1 MIRFS
6 RDIRR
11 PDGAQRGSVVC
22 IGAFDGVHR
31 GHRALLDRVR
41 ERADESGLR
50 GVAISFEP
58 IPREYFARSSPLLRL
73 TSARDKIERIAD
85 AGIDELLSLR
95 FNAQLAAM
103 SPEAFVE
110 TILVEQL
117 SAREVWVG
125 ADFRFGRARVG
136 DVDTLRS
143 LGEQLGFSVCVFG
156 DFDVEG
162 QRVRSSEI
170 RRLLAVGK
178 FSDAESLL
186 GRRFMIG
193 GRVVHGRK
201 LGRELGYPTAN
212 VRLGRR
218 LSPVTGIFAVWVHGV
233 GDRPMPGVA
242 SLGVRPTVDGV
253 EPLLEAHLFDF
264 DGDLYGR
271 RIEIDFVAKL
281 RDEIKFDGLDALVVQ
296 MDADAAQ
303 ARRILGIA
311 ATGASRISSTKRIH
325 A

>member
-1 MIRFS
+1 MIRLS
-6 RDIRR
+6 REIRR

-41 ERADESGLR
+41 ERASGQGLR
-50 GVAISFEP
+50 CVAISFEP

-73 TSARDKIERIAD
+73 TSARDKIERIAE

-95 FNAQLAAM
+95 FNAQLATM

-110 TILVEQL
+110 TILVDQL
-117 SAREVWVG
+117 GAREVWVG

-136 DVDTLRS
+136 DVDMLRS
-143 LGEQLGFSVCVFG
+143 MGEQMGFSVHVFE
-156 DFDVEG
+156 DFEVEG

-170 RRLLAVGK
+170 RRLLALGK
-178 FSDAESLL
+178 FNDAATLL

-193 GRVVHGRK
+193 GHVVHGRK

-233 GDRPMPGVA
+233 GEQPMPGVA
-242 SLGVRPTVDGV
+242 SLGVRPTVDGGD
-253 EPLLEAHLFDF
+253 PLLEAHLFDF

-271 RIEIDFVAKL
+271 HIDVDFVAKL

-296 MDADAAQ
+296 MDIDAAQ

-311 ATGASRISSTKRIH
+311 AAGTSRISATKRVS

>member
-1 MIRFS
+1 MIRFF
-6 RDIRR
+6 REICR
-11 PDGAQRGSVVC
+11 PNATPRGSVVC

-31 GHRALLDRVR
+31 GHRALLDGVR
-41 ERADESGLR
+41 ARASERGLR
-50 GVAISFEP
+50 SVAVSFEP
-58 IPREYFARSSPLLRL
+58 IPREFFARSAPLLRL

-95 FNAQLAAM
+95 FNAELAAM

-117 SAREVWVG
+117 VAREIWVG

-136 DVDTLRS
+136 DVDMLHAM
-143 LGEQLGFSVCVFG
+143 GKQLGFTVKVFG
-156 DFDVEG
+156 DFEVDG

-170 RRLLAVGK
+170 RRLLALGK
-178 FSDAESLL
+178 FDAAADVL

-193 GRVVHGRK
+193 GHVVHGQK
-201 LGRELGYPTAN
+201 LGRQLGYPTAN
-212 VRLGRR
+212 VRLGKR
-218 LSPVTGIFAVWVHGV
+218 LSSVTGIFAVWVHGV
-233 GDRPMPGVA
+233 GEQPMPGVA
-242 SLGVRPTVDGV
+242 SLGIRPTVDGT

-271 RIEIDFVAKL
+271 HIDVDFVAKL

-296 MDADAAQ
+296 MDADALQ
-303 ARRILGIA
+303 ARRILGIGGIA
-311 ATGASRISSTKRIH
+311 QSRISSTERIR

>member
-11 PDGAQRGSVVC
+11 PDGALRGSVVC

-31 GHRALLDRVR
+31 GHRALLDCVR
-41 ERADESGLR
+41 ERARETGLLS
-50 GVAISFEP
+50 VAVSFEP

-73 TSARDKIERIAD
+73 TSARDKIERIAE

-110 TILVEQL
+110 SILVEQL
-117 SAREVWVG
+117 AAREVWVG

-136 DVDTLRS
+136 DVDMLRS
-143 LGEQLGFSVCVFG
+143 LGETFGFSVNVFG
-156 DFDVEG
+156 DFEVEG

-170 RRLLAVGK
+170 RHLLGLGK
-178 FSDAESLL
+178 FTEAASLL

-193 GRVVHGRK
+193 GKVVHGRK

-212 VRLGRR
+212 VRLGKR
-218 LSPVTGIFAVWVHGV
+218 LSPVNGIFAVWVHGV
-233 GDRPMPGVA
+233 GAQPMPGVA

-271 RIEIDFVAKL
+271 HIDVDFVAKL
-281 RDEIKFDGLDALVVQ
+281 RDEVKFDGLDALVVQ

-311 ATGASRISSTKRIH
+311 AAGASRISATKRVS

>member
-1 MIRFS
+1 M
-6 RDIRR
+6 
-11 PDGAQRGSVVC
+11 VC

-41 ERADESGLR
+41 ERAAATGLR
-50 GVAISFEP
+50 SVAISFEP

-117 SAREVWVG
+117 GAREVWVG

-136 DVDTLRS
+136 DVDMLRS

-156 DFDVEG
+156 DFEIDG

-178 FSDAESLL
+178 FSDAERLL

-264 DGDLYGR
+264 DGYLYGR
-271 RIEIDFVAKL
+271 RIEVDFVAKL

-311 ATGASRISSTKRIH
+311 AAGASRISSTKRIH